1 MSEIKVTRGK
11 NSNRFS
17 FTVTRDGKEK
27 GEEEEVKCL
36 TLAET
41 IQILTKIGE
50 DFPFLLEKP
59 FFHQEFGQITETE
72 DIEIDI
78 TGEWT
83 CA

>member
-11 NSNRFS
+11 NSNRFT
-17 FTVTRDGKEK
+17 FTVTRDGKD
-27 GEEEEVKCL
+27 VQCL

-72 DIEIDI
+72 DINIDI
-78 TGEWT
+78 TGGWT

>member
-1 MSEIKVTRGK
+1 MSEIKVTRSK
-11 NSNRFS
+11 SSNRFT
-17 FTVTRDGKEK
+17 FTVTRDGEEK
-27 GEEEEVKCL
+27 DVKCL

>member
-17 FTVTRDGKEK
+17 FTVTRDGDEEK
-27 GEEEEVKCL
+27 EVKCL